1 MKRIL
6 QTTGAAIALITI
18 SLAAEAADLPMAA
31 RYEPAI
37 APAVVAHI
45 YNWTGFYVGVNGG
58 YAWGSQD
65 PLNIIT
71 DRFDRF
77 STDISGGVFGGTLGA
92 QIQAGHVVMGLEADL
107 DWASI
112 TGSSL
117 FTPTIGGGPIV
128 GVVGPLDAKTNIDW
142 EGTARVR
149 VGYANDNWLFY
160 GTGGLALLGAKTT
173 LTTAGGAAV
182 CGGVFANCTSTNR
195 QAGLA
200 LGAGLEYG
208 FTPALS
214 AKFEYLYIAAAS
226 LEVSRHGEV
235 RAGLNYRFGGM

>member
-1 MKRIL
+1 MKKL
-6 QTTGAAIALITI
+6 LTAITI
-18 SLAAEAADLPMAA
+18 ATASFAALVSAQAADLPMAPT
-31 RYEPAI
+31 YQPPPA
-37 APAVVAHI
+37 PVVVRQV

-58 YAWGSQD
+58 YGSGKQD

-71 DRFDRF
+71 NRFDNL
-77 STDISGGVFGGTLGA
+77 STNISGGAFGGTFGA
-92 QIQAGHVVMGLEADL
+92 QIQAGHVVMGLEADI

-112 TGSSL
+112 TGSSVIN
-117 FTPTIGGGPIV
+117 PTAGGMVVSALGPFNS
-128 GVVGPLDAKTNIDW
+128 KTLIDW
-142 EGTARVR
+142 ESTARVR

-173 LTTAGGAAV
+173 LTTLGGTAV
-182 CGGVFANCTSTNR
+182 CGGVFAGCTPTSR

-208 FTPALS
+208 ITPELS
-214 AKFEYLYIAAAS
+214 AKLEYLYITAAS
-226 LEVSRHGEV
+226 LEVSSHGEI